1 MLAFVLNVDACFAS
15 TTARYRSSAHPPEDN
30 VRNYSKS

>member
-15 TTARYRSSAHPPEDN
+15 TLAWLLASAHPPADN